1 MLPDPNTPPIDH
13 RHLAEKLALA
23 ERNDHRLAGAV
34 DLGDVDPA
42 SSTTNSS
49 RPVEPSSKMISSTS
63 NSSMHFSMAMV
74 TPRPLRPCSVFETN
88 ATRELRPASILPR
101 KHVSRERRRCKRPG
115 GYGLS

>member
-13 RHLAEKLALA
+13 CHLAEKFALA

-42 SSTTNSS
+42 
-49 RPVEPSSKMISSTS
+49 VEHDEQFAPGRTFLENDFVDLKFVDAFF
-63 NSSMHFSMAMV
+63 NGHGDPA
-74 TPRPLRPCSVFETN
+74 PLAASVFETH